1 MKNVIIALGLAL
13 LVFSVAFSVNT
24 SAGAIENYYKEH
36 GNTNGSMVIMPA
48 PGNYSANVSINKTEN
63 GTVINISTKHHTTEI
78 VVTPEKV
85 MNMIKNEENRSYIFK
100 LLTNATVQNQTKEM
114 IKNTIREQLM
124 TNKSLLTQMIPKYK
138 EIIQKG
144 EVKNVSVMNMGNQTK
159 IVVKVQEEKKLF
171 GFIPVTVDEEIIAN
185 QTSAEIK
192 QPWWAIFAI

>member
-1 MKNVIIALGLAL
+1 MRNAVIALGIAL
-13 LVFSVAFSVNT
+13 LIFSVAFSMN
-24 SAGAIENYYKEH
+24 H

-48 PGNYSANVSINKTEN
+48 PGNSSANVSINKTEN
-63 GTVINISTKHHTTEI
+63 GTMINISTKHHTTEI
-78 VVTPEKV
+78 TVTPEKV
-85 MNMIKNEENRSYIFK
+85 INMIKNQENRSYIFK

-171 GFIPVTVDEEIIAN
+171 GFIPVTIDEEIIAN
-185 QTSAEIK
+185 QTNAEVK